1 MSKSFQPINAQG
13 YPTEEFLY
21 SELEAREIANSG
33 EILLEV
39 SSDKFFNTPYPKNQL
54 LVTTW
59 VREELVG
66 KGRMLFKRD

>member
-39 SSDKFFNTPYPKNQL
+39 SREKYFNAPHGKGRCL
-54 LVTTW
+54 LNTW
-59 VREELVG
+59 VRSEKVG
-66 KGRMLFKRD
+66 KGELLFKYA